1 LERRDKAASQAKEM
15 DCSLNPV
22 FLIKLSQFFSD
33 FPEFFYKKKNL
44 KELFKFSPMHFQ
56 SAPLAEFPLNKA

>member
-1 LERRDKAASQAKEM
+1 LERRDKAASQAKDM

-33 FPEFFYKKKNL
+33 FPEFFIKKTL
-44 KELFKFSPMHFQ
+44 KEFFKFSPMHFQ